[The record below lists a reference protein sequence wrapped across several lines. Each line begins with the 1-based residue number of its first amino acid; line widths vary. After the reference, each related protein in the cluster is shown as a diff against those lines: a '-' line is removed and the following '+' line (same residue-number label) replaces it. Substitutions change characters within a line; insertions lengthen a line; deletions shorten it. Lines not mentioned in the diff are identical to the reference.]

1 MGYVVQQ
8 AVMCAFIIK
17 VQKINNGT
25 DEIIMDVTSNP
36 G

>member
-1 MGYVVQQ
+1 MAYVVQQ
-8 AVMCAFIIK
+8 AVICAFIIK

-25 DEIIMDVTSNP
+25 DEIMDVTSNP